1 MYLLIFISLLIGSNC
16 QSLINSYFFSISPF
30 YQLHELNTPPKN
42 KECCGEDRTRLL
54 VRDLEPENEI
64 VRTLS
69 TPDFDLREVYRYNGY
84 ELKYKFKE
92 IIQDSS
98 QLEVNCRAVCV
109 ILKLESGKGVQSYR
123 ILPEGMRINDAVWRV
138 DDDELVVNIPYEHR
152 NIEIPESCPKDSLNP
167 MDLGTPFSPDYRMY
181 WLHRYGINLDK
192 EKAHKDINSF
202 E

>member
-1 MYLLIFISLLIGSNC
+1 M
-16 QSLINSYFFSISPF
+16 SPF
-30 YQLHELNTPPKN
+30 YQLYESNTPSKN
-42 KECCGEDRTRLL
+42 QGCCWEDRTRLL

-98 QLEVNCRAVCV
+98 QMEVNCRAVCV
-109 ILKLESGKGVQSYR
+109 ILKLESGKEVQNYR
-123 ILPEGMRINDAVWRV
+123 ILPEGMRINDATWRV
-138 DDDELVVNIPYEHR
+138 DDDELVVNIPFEHR
-152 NIEIPESCPKDSLNP
+152 NIEIPESCPKDMLNP
-167 MDLGTPFSPDYRMY
+167 MDSGTPLSTDYRIY
-181 WLHRYGINLDK
+181 WLHQYGVNLDK
-192 EKAHKDINSF
+192 ANADKEINNF